1 MAGIRVEG
9 NVSGNVAEVT
19 TGNAIKVALETDAA
33 TYPARIGGVRF
44 FSENDAGTISGTPT
58 LLSPETDYDYR
69 LRVSNDIIMDTES
82 FNYTAQNTGK
92 HSYTTNT
99 MTMGWTA
106 AGLTTNATSSVAQTI
121 SATMTTY
128 AEFPIIG
135 STELYCEMAG
145 AFSAQPVS
153 NTVIDFGM
161 FRRPTA
167 NPSAPTDGMYFRLT
181 SAGLFGIVNQNGTET
196 PTLVFTFTY
205 QNAKVYQYLI
215 TAHER
220 QVQFWIDGVLY
231 GTIDTPDANGQPFL
245 STSLPF
251 AVRHA
256 IVGGAAGGIMQ
267 FFLRDYTISIGGS
280 NFSSTP
286 STSGSR
292 MYGSY
297 QGLSGGTL
305 GTLAT
310 YPNSSN
316 PTAGAPVNG
325 SLGANLPGGLGG
337 QGLVTA
343 AVAAATDGI
352 WGSYQNP
359 AGTAAVQGRRLVIRG
374 VYVDL
379 VNTGAAV
386 ATTATTI
393 QFSLAFGHTAAS
405 IATNEAVA
413 AKAPRRVA
421 LGFATWP
428 VGAAI
433 GQAPQGGR
441 IFSDFGDAP
450 IFVNPGEFVALVGK
464 FIVGTATASQ
474 TIWFIWQ
481 PIYGW
486 E

>member
-9 NVSGNVAEVT
+9 NTSGNVAEVT
-19 TGNAIKVALETDAA
+19 TGNAIKVALETDTA
-33 TYPARIGGVRF
+33 TYPARVGGVRL
-44 FSENDAGTISGTPT
+44 FSENDAGTISGTPS
-58 LLSPETDYDYR
+58 LVSPETDYDYR
-69 LRVSNDIIMDTES
+69 LRTSNDIIMDTES

-99 MTMGWTA
+99 ATIGWTA
-106 AGLTTNATSSVAQTI
+106 AGLTTNASSITTSGT

-128 AEFPIIG
+128 AEFPMIG
-135 STELYCEMAG
+135 STEIYCEMAG

-153 NTVIDFGM
+153 NTTIDFGM

-167 NPSAPTDGMYFRLT
+167 HPAAPTDGMYFRFT

-196 PTLVFTFTY
+196 STPVFTFTY
-205 QNAKVYQYLI
+205 QNAKVYQFLI

-220 QVQFWIDGVLY
+220 QVQFWIDGILH
-231 GTIDTPDANGQPFL
+231 GTIVTPDANGQPFL

-251 AVRHA
+251 SVRHA
-256 IVGGAAGGIMQ
+256 IVGGAAGGVMQ
-267 FFLRDYTISIGGS
+267 FFLRDYTVSIGGS
-280 NFSSTP
+280 NFTSVP
-286 STSGSR
+286 STAGSR

-316 PTAGAPVNG
+316 PTAAAPANA
-325 SLGANLPGGLGG
+325 SLTANLPGGLGG
-337 QGLVTA
+337 QGIVTA

-393 QFSLAFGHTAAS
+393 QFSLAFGHTAVNLG
-405 IATNEAVA
+405 TGEGVA

-433 GQAPQGGR
+433 GAGPQGGA
-441 IFSDFGDAP
+441 IFRDFGDAP

-474 TIWFIWQ
+474 TIWFVWQ
-481 PIYGW
+481 PVYGW